1 MFTKDDAI
9 STVKKFIKDCEEK
22 NIQFSNVILFGSS
35 LTGTVH
41 EFSDIDVLLA
51 SPQFTY
57 DRWDNA
63 KLIAPVN
70 KKYKFIEAH
79 MFPTDY
85 YLKGDPFINEVREKG
100 YPIK

>member
-1 MFTKDDAI
+1 MTNKQKHIEYWNRSAIDDLEA
-9 STVKKFIKDCEEK
+9 
-22 NIQFSNVILFGSS
+22 IQFLNVILFGSS

-85 YLKGDPFINEVREKG
+85 YLKGDPFINELIEKG
-100 YPIK
+100 YRIK